1 MKTATMK
8 PKTGVDLTR
17 KDLGKLPLGTRP
29 EVDEAS
35 GRDGRPATGNCDR
48 LLERLIKVH
57 GETRN
62 ELFKKK

>member
-1 MKTATMK
+1 MKAK
-8 PKTGVDLTR
+8 AVVDPAR
-17 KDLGKLPLGTRP
+17 KDLGKLPLGTRQG
-29 EVDEAS
+29 VDEPS
-35 GRDGRPATGNCDR
+35 SRDGRPVTGTCDR